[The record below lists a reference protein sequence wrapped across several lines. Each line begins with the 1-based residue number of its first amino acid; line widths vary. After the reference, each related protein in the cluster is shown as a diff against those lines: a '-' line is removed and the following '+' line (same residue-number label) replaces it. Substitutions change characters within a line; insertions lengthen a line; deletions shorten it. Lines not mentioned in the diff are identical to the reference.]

1 MFQMKEQNKKLE
13 ELSEVEMGNLPS
25 KEKEFKVI
33 ITNILKEIKRILNEQ
48 SKKLDIFRKS

>member
-1 MFQMKEQNKKLE
+1 MFQMKGQNKKLE

-33 ITNILKEIKRILNEQ
+33 IPNILKEIKRILNEQ